1 LGAAEARFFFGADV
15 LGAGAVACGVAPN
28 GFGAGSVCAK
38 TELTEKMAKAAPAAM
53 ITRDGNRINCS
64 F

>member
-15 LGAGAVACGVAPN
+15 LGAGAVACGVPN
-28 GFGAGSVCAK
+28 GFCAGSVCAK
-38 TELTEKMAKAAPAAM
+38 TELAEKMAKAAPAAM